1 MFCWSRRRGV
11 VSGSRVAVQTRRQC
25 ATRSALVALACVVL
39 LTRGASAQQ
48 SQRTWLAGT
57 WTVVTS
63 LPANPNLLSRPGNL
77 ACADQAIY
85 TYDFGDYSLK
95 ALSLTGAPLWRTAD
109 VPGVTQDSTGGTRV
123 QLAPD
128 GRVWMTHSNMGVVFV
143 FSSGGELLRT
153 YHVAHGVWD
162 VRPNRDG
169 SFWTWNMRETVA
181 TQYDSSGRSPHQP
194 PHQPLTKMLDNSA
207 RMAMLTSDDDGTLG
221 VVFVLANRLMLL
233 DRHGKTI
240 RSAPGV
246 GAPRDFPTM
255 VAQTVQVAGRTIQG
269 WHLGSAS
276 RIVAAAATADGGR
289 LFILH
294 GNDSTGA
301 TPASQTVD
309 SYSMTDGRYLGSY
322 RLPEGLSEL
331 CVRGGSFIGLTDTSP
346 PAFRVWKFVA
356 RN

>member
-169 SFWTWNMRETVA
+169 SFWTWNV
-181 TQYDSSGRSPHQP
+181 
-194 PHQPLTKMLDNSA
+194 
-207 RMAMLTSDDDGTLG
+207 
-221 VVFVLANRLMLL
+221 
-233 DRHGKTI
+233 
-240 RSAPGV
+240 
-246 GAPRDFPTM
+246 
-255 VAQTVQVAGRTIQG
+255 
-269 WHLGSAS
+269 
-276 RIVAAAATADGGR
+276 
-289 LFILH
+289 
-294 GNDSTGA
+294 
-301 TPASQTVD
+301 
-309 SYSMTDGRYLGSY
+309 
-322 RLPEGLSEL
+322 
-331 CVRGGSFIGLTDTSP
+331 
-346 PAFRVWKFVA
+346 
-356 RN
+356 